1 MARDIKSTNYYK
13 KKSRV
18 STKIET
24 NSLVK
29 ECEEVN
35 HALKLRHVQLKQTI
49 PLGSF
54 MLLVTTCKS

>member
-35 HALKLRHVQLKQTI
+35 HAAKTNNTFRIIHAF
-49 PLGSF
+49 SYN
-54 MLLVTTCKS
+54 M